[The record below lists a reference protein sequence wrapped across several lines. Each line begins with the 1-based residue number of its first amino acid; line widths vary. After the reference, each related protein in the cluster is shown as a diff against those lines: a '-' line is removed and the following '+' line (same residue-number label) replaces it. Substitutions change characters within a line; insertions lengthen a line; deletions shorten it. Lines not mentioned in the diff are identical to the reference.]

1 MKKNILV
8 IGSLNADI
16 SISMEKMPIIGET
29 VFGETI
35 KYSNGGKGAN
45 QACAIG
51 KLGGN
56 IEILGC
62 VGNDELGKKQI
73 SNLVKYNIKTD
84 NLKIQEGIP
93 TGTAIIYV
101 DKNGKNSI
109 VVIPGANNFCDINY
123 LRKNEESFIK
133 SDYLVLQLEIPMET
147 VEYSIKR
154 GKELGKTIILNP
166 APAPENISEEILK
179 NIDYFTP
186 NETELKHLAKLEKI
200 DYIEDIEKGAKY
212 FLDKGV
218 KNVMVTLGENGVLLV
233 NKEEIKHF
241 PAYKVKAIDTTAAGD
256 CFNGAFV
263 LGLSEGK
270 SVEESIVFA
279 SKASSIAVTRKG
291 AQDSIPLREEVE
303 KVKD

>member
-16 SISMEKMPIIGET
+16 SISMKKMPVIGET
-29 VFGETI
+29 VLGETI
-35 KYSNGGKGAN
+35 QYSNGGKGAN

-51 KLGGN
+51 KLGGSV
-56 IEILGC
+56 EMLGC
-62 VGNDELGKKQI
+62 IGNDELGRKQI
-73 SNLVKYNIKTD
+73 SNLIKYNIKTD
-84 NLKIQEGIP
+84 NLKIQEEIP

-101 DKNGKNSI
+101 DKGGKNSI
-109 VVIPGANNFCDINY
+109 VVVPGANEFCDINY
-123 LRKNEESFIK
+123 LEKNEKSFID
-133 SDYLVLQLEIPMET
+133 SEYIILQLEIPMEV
-147 VEYSIKR
+147 VEYSIKK

-179 NIDYFTP
+179 NVDYFTP
-186 NETELKHLAKLEKI
+186 NETELKELAKIEKI
-200 DYIEDIEKGAKY
+200 DCIEDIEKGAKY

-233 NKEEIKHF
+233 NKKETKHF
-241 PAYKVKAIDTTAAGD
+241 PAYKVNAIDTTAAGD

-270 SVEESIVFA
+270 SIGEAIDFA
-279 SKASSIAVTRKG
+279 SKASSISVTRKG

-303 KVKD
+303 KIKN